1 MQTSNKYIEF
11 KKQRELGEILSDS
24 FGFIRNEF
32 KPFFGA
38 ILKIV
43 GPYIVVMLISMGFY
57 MYTIGDIFNFGA
69 IGGIGNQYSTFSPII
84 MVISV
89 LALLLSSIAAY
100 VLAQGTVL
108 YYIKSYIEHQG
119 TTNYDEIRQGVYGS
133 FWSLIGL
140 GILVGLSVFLG
151 AMFCVIP
158 GIYLA
163 VPLSISFAI
172 LVFLKKDTM
181 ESYQYSFTLIKE
193 NWWITFATLFVI
205 YIIVAIATYAF
216 SLPSVIYTWIKM
228 GVFSGELDAENM
240 NLFSDPIYLLLNIL
254 STLVRFLMNIVLLV
268 ATSLIFFNLNEKK
281 NFTGTFERIESL
293 GKSSE
298 E

>member
-32 KPFFGA
+32 KPFFST

-43 GPYIVVMLISMGFY
+43 GPYIVIMLISMGFY
-57 MYTIGDIFNFGA
+57 MFTIGDIFNLSA
-69 IGGIGNQYSTFSPII
+69 IGNPTATQTYSPFI
-84 MVISV
+84 MVFAI
-89 LALLLSSIAAY
+89 LALILSSIAAY

-108 YYIKSYIEHQG
+108 HYIKSYINNKG
-119 TTNYDEIRQGVYGS
+119 AVNYDEIRQGVYGS
-133 FWSLIGL
+133 FWSLFGL
-140 GILVGLSVFLG
+140 GILVGLSVMIG
-151 AMFCVIP
+151 AIFCLIP

-163 VPLSISFAI
+163 VPLSVSFAI
-172 LVFLKKDTM
+172 LVFLKKDAM

-193 NWWITFATLFVI
+193 NWWMTFVTLFVV

-216 SLPSVIYTWIKM
+216 SLPAVIYTWIKM
-228 GVFSGELDAENM
+228 GVFSGEMDAENF
-240 NLFSDPIYLLLNIL
+240 NIFNDPIYLLLNIL
-254 STLVRFLMNIVLLV
+254 STLIRFLMNIIFLV
-268 ATSLIFFNLNEKK
+268 STSLIFFNLNEKK

-293 GKSSE
+293 GKPSE

>member
-1 MQTSNKYIEF
+1 MQTTNNYIEF

-32 KPFFGA
+32 KPFFGT

-43 GPYIVVMLISMGFY
+43 GPYILVMLISMGFY
-57 MYTIGDIFNFGA
+57 MYTIGDVFNLTT
-69 IGGIGNQYSTFSPII
+69 IGNRTVNWASPVI

-89 LALLLSSIAAY
+89 LALMLSSIAAY

-108 YYIKSYIEHQG
+108 YYIKSYIDHKGE
-119 TTNYDEIRQGVYGS
+119 TNFDEIRQGVYES

-140 GILVGLSVFLG
+140 GILVGLSVFVG
-151 AMFCVIP
+151 ALFCLIP

-205 YIIVAIATYAF
+205 YIIVMIATYAF
-216 SLPSVIYTWIKM
+216 SLPGVIYTWIKM
-228 GVFSGELDAENM
+228 GIFSGEMDAENM

-254 STLVRFLMNIVLLV
+254 SSLVQFLMNIILLV
-268 ATSLIFFNLNEKK
+268 GTSLVFFNLNEKK

>member
-1 MQTSNKYIEF
+1 
-11 KKQRELGEILSDS
+11 
-24 FGFIRNEF
+24 
-32 KPFFGA
+32 
-38 ILKIV
+38 
-43 GPYIVVMLISMGFY
+43 MLISMGFY
-57 MYTIGDIFNFGA
+57 MYTIGDIFNLTA
-69 IGGIGNQYSTFSPII
+69 IGNTSISTYSPLI
-84 MVISV
+84 MVLAV
-89 LALLLSSIAAY
+89 VALLLSSIAAY

-108 YYIKSYIEHQG
+108 HYIKSYIDNRG
-119 TTNYDEIRQGVYGS
+119 TTNYDEIRSGVYGS

-140 GILVGLSVFLG
+140 GIIVGLSVFIG
-151 AMFCVIP
+151 AMFCLIP

-163 VPLSISFAI
+163 VPLSVCFAI

-205 YIIVAIATYAF
+205 YIIVAIASYAF
-216 SLPSVIYTWIKM
+216 SLPTIIYSWIKM
-228 GVFSGELDAENM
+228 GVFSGEMDAENF
-240 NLFSDPIYLLLNIL
+240 NVFNDPIYLLLNIL
-254 STLVRFLMNIVLLV
+254 STLVQFLMNIIFLV

-293 GKSSE
+293 GKSTE

>member
-1 MQTSNKYIEF
+1 MQTSNNYIEF

-32 KPFFGA
+32 KPFFST

-43 GPYIVVMLISMGFY
+43 GPYIVIMLISMGFY
-57 MYTIGDIFNFGA
+57 MFTIGDIFNLSA
-69 IGGIGNQYSTFSPII
+69 IGNPTATQTYSPFI
-84 MVISV
+84 MVFAI
-89 LALLLSSIAAY
+89 LALILSSIAAY

-108 YYIKSYIEHQG
+108 HYIKSYINNKG
-119 TTNYDEIRQGVYGS
+119 AVNYDEIRQGVYGS

-140 GILVGLSVFLG
+140 GILVGLSVMIG
-151 AMFCVIP
+151 AIFCLIP

-163 VPLSISFAI
+163 VPLSVSFAI
-172 LVFLKKDTM
+172 LVFLKKDAM

-193 NWWITFATLFVI
+193 NWWMTFVTLFVV

-216 SLPSVIYTWIKM
+216 SLPTIIYTWIKM
-228 GVFSGELDAENM
+228 GVFSGEMDAENF
-240 NLFSDPIYLLLNIL
+240 NVFNDPIYLLLNIL
-254 STLVRFLMNIVLLV
+254 STLVRFLMNIIFLV
-268 ATSLIFFNLNEKK
+268 STSLIFFNLNEKK

-293 GKSSE
+293 GKPSE

>member
-1 MQTSNKYIEF
+1 MQTPNNYIEF

-24 FGFIRNEF
+24 FVFIRNEF
-32 KPFFGA
+32 KPFLGT

-43 GPYIVVMLISMGFY
+43 GPYILVMLISMGFY
-57 MYTIGDIFNFGA
+57 MYTIGDIFNLTA
-69 IGGIGNQYSTFSPII
+69 IGNTTISTYSPLI
-84 MVISV
+84 MVLAV
-89 LALLLSSIAAY
+89 VALLLSSIAAY

-108 YYIKSYIEHQG
+108 HYIKSYIDNRG
-119 TTNYDEIRQGVYGS
+119 STNYDEIRSGVYGS

-140 GILVGLSVFLG
+140 GIIVGLSVFIG
-151 AMFCVIP
+151 AMFCLIP

-163 VPLSISFAI
+163 VPLSVSFAI

-205 YIIVAIATYAF
+205 YIIVAIASYAF
-216 SLPSVIYTWIKM
+216 SLPTIIYSWIKM
-228 GVFSGELDAENM
+228 GVFSGEMDAENF
-240 NLFSDPIYLLLNIL
+240 NVFNDPIYLLLNIL
-254 STLVRFLMNIVLLV
+254 STLVQFLMNIIFLV

-293 GKSSE
+293 GKSME

>member
-1 MQTSNKYIEF
+1 MQIPNNYIEF

-24 FGFIRNEF
+24 FVFIRNEF
-32 KPFFGA
+32 KPFFGT

-43 GPYIVVMLISMGFY
+43 GPYILAMLISMGFY
-57 MYTIGDIFNFGA
+57 MYTIGDIFSLTA
-69 IGGIGNQYSTFSPII
+69 VGGTSMSTYSPII
-84 MVISV
+84 MVLAV
-89 LALLLSSIAAY
+89 AALLFSSIAAY

-108 YYIKSYIEHQG
+108 HYIKSYIDNKG
-119 TTNYDEIRQGVYGS
+119 STNYDEIRQGVYGS

-140 GILVGLSVFLG
+140 GIIVGISVFNG
-151 AMFCVIP
+151 AMFCLIP

-163 VPLSISFAI
+163 VPLSVYFAI

-205 YIIVAIATYAF
+205 YIIVAVASYAF
-216 SLPSVIYTWIKM
+216 SLPTIIYSWIKM
-228 GVFSGELDAENM
+228 GVFSGEMDAENF
-240 NLFSDPIYLLLNIL
+240 NVFNDPIYLLLNLL
-254 STLVRFLMNIVLLV
+254 STLVQFLMNLIFLV
-268 ATSLIFFNLNEKK
+268 STSLIFFNLNERK

-293 GKSSE
+293 GKSPE

>member
-1 MQTSNKYIEF
+1 MQTPNNYIEF

-24 FGFIRNEF
+24 FVFIRNEF
-32 KPFFGA
+32 KPFLGT

-43 GPYIVVMLISMGFY
+43 GPYILVMLISMGFY
-57 MYTIGDIFNFGA
+57 MYTIGDIFNLTA
-69 IGGIGNQYSTFSPII
+69 IGNTSISTYSPLI
-84 MVISV
+84 MV
-89 LALLLSSIAAY
+89 LAVVTLLLSSIAAY

-108 YYIKSYIEHQG
+108 HYIKSYIDNRG
-119 TTNYDEIRQGVYGS
+119 TTNYDEIRSGVYGS

-140 GILVGLSVFLG
+140 GIIVGLSVFIG
-151 AMFCVIP
+151 AMFCLIP

-163 VPLSISFAI
+163 VPLSVSFAI

-205 YIIVAIATYAF
+205 YIIVAIASYAF
-216 SLPSVIYTWIKM
+216 SLPTIIYSWIKM
-228 GVFSGELDAENM
+228 GVFSGEMDAENF
-240 NLFSDPIYLLLNIL
+240 NVFNDPIYLLLNIL
-254 STLVRFLMNIVLLV
+254 STLVQFLMNIIFLV

-293 GKSSE
+293 GKSTE

>member
-1 MQTSNKYIEF
+1 MQTSNNYIEF

-24 FGFIRNEF
+24 FVFIRNEF
-32 KPFFGA
+32 KPFLGT

-43 GPYIVVMLISMGFY
+43 GPYILVMLISMGFY
-57 MYTIGDIFNFGA
+57 MYTIGDIFNLTA
-69 IGGIGNQYSTFSPII
+69 IGNTSISTYSPLI
-84 MVISV
+84 MVLAV
-89 LALLLSSIAAY
+89 VALLLSSIAAY

-108 YYIKSYIEHQG
+108 HYIKSYIDNRG
-119 TTNYDEIRQGVYGS
+119 TTNYDEIRSGVYGS

-140 GILVGLSVFLG
+140 GIIVGLSVFIG
-151 AMFCVIP
+151 AMFCLIP

-163 VPLSISFAI
+163 VPLSVSFAI

-205 YIIVAIATYAF
+205 YIIVAIASYAF
-216 SLPSVIYTWIKM
+216 SLPTIIYSWIKM
-228 GVFSGELDAENM
+228 GVFSGEMDAENF
-240 NLFSDPIYLLLNIL
+240 NVFNDPIYLLLNIL
-254 STLVRFLMNIVLLV
+254 STLVQFLMNIIFLV

-293 GKSSE
+293 GKSTE

>member
-1 MQTSNKYIEF
+1 MQTTNNYIEF

-32 KPFFGA
+32 KPFFGT

-43 GPYIVVMLISMGFY
+43 GPYILVMLISMGFY
-57 MYTIGDIFNFGA
+57 MYTIGDVFNLTTLG
-69 IGGIGNQYSTFSPII
+69 GNQFSGFSPIV
-84 MVISV
+84 MVLSV
-89 LALLLSSIAAY
+89 LALILSSIAAY

-108 YYIKSYIEHQG
+108 YYIKSYIEHKG
-119 TTNYDEIRQGVYGS
+119 ATNYNEIRQGVYSS

-140 GILVGLSVFLG
+140 GIIVGISVFVG
-151 AMFCVIP
+151 AMFCLIP

-181 ESYQYSFTLIKE
+181 DSYQYSFTLIKE

-205 YIIVAIATYAF
+205 YIIVMIATYAF
-216 SLPSVIYTWIKM
+216 SLPGAIYTWIKM
-228 GVFSGELDAENM
+228 GIFSGEMDAESM
-240 NLFSDPIYLLLNIL
+240 NLFNDPIYLFLNIL
-254 STLVRFLMNIVLLV
+254 STLVQFLMNIIMLV

-281 NFTGTFERIESL
+281 NFTGTFERIERL

>member
-1 MQTSNKYIEF
+1 MQTSNNYIEF

-24 FGFIRNEF
+24 FVFIRNEF
-32 KPFFGA
+32 KPFLGT

-43 GPYIVVMLISMGFY
+43 GPYILVMLISMGFY
-57 MYTIGDIFNFGA
+57 MYTIGDIFNLTA
-69 IGGIGNQYSTFSPII
+69 IGNTSISTYSPFI
-84 MVISV
+84 MILAV
-89 LALLLSSIAAY
+89 LALILSSIAAY

-108 YYIKSYIEHQG
+108 HYIKSYIDNRG
-119 TTNYDEIRQGVYGS
+119 TTNYDEIRSGVYGS

-140 GILVGLSVFLG
+140 GIIVGLSVFIG
-151 AMFCVIP
+151 AMFCLIP

-163 VPLSISFAI
+163 VPLSVSFAI

-205 YIIVAIATYAF
+205 YIIVAIASYAF
-216 SLPSVIYTWIKM
+216 SLPTIIYSWIKM
-228 GVFSGELDAENM
+228 GVFSGEMDAENF
-240 NLFSDPIYLLLNIL
+240 NVFNDPIYLLLNIL
-254 STLVRFLMNIVLLV
+254 STLVQFLMNIIFLV

-293 GKSSE
+293 GKSTE

>member
-1 MQTSNKYIEF
+1 MQTTNKYIEF

-32 KPFFGA
+32 KPFFGT

-43 GPYIVVMLISMGFY
+43 GPYILAMLISMGFY
-57 MYTIGDIFNFGA
+57 MYTIGDVFNLTA
-69 IGGIGNQYSTFSPII
+69 IGGNQFSALSPVI

-89 LALLLSSIAAY
+89 LALMLSSIAAY

-108 YYIKSYIEHQG
+108 YYIKSYIDHKG
-119 TTNYDEIRQGVYGS
+119 TTDYDEIRQGVYGS

-140 GILVGLSVFLG
+140 GILVGLSVFIG
-151 AMFCVIP
+151 AMFCLIP

-181 ESYQYSFTLIKE
+181 DSYQYSFSLIKE
-193 NWWITFATLFVI
+193 NWWITFATLFII
-205 YIIVAIATYAF
+205 YIIVMVATYAF
-216 SLPSVIYTWIKM
+216 SLPGAIYTWIKM
-228 GVFSGELDAENM
+228 GVFSGEMDAENM
-240 NLFSDPIYLLLNIL
+240 NLFNDPIYLFLNIL
-254 STLVRFLMNIVLLV
+254 SSLVQFLMNIILLV
-268 ATSLIFFNLNEKK
+268 ATALIFFNLNEKK

-293 GKSSE
+293 GKSAE

>member
-1 MQTSNKYIEF
+1 MQTPNNYIEF

-24 FGFIRNEF
+24 FVFIRNEF
-32 KPFFGA
+32 KPFLGT

-43 GPYIVVMLISMGFY
+43 GPYILVMLISMGFY
-57 MYTIGDIFNFGA
+57 MYTIGDIFNLTA
-69 IGGIGNQYSTFSPII
+69 IGNTTISTYSPLI
-84 MVISV
+84 MVLAV
-89 LALLLSSIAAY
+89 VALLLSSIAAY

-108 YYIKSYIEHQG
+108 HYIKSYIDNRG
-119 TTNYDEIRQGVYGS
+119 STNYDEIRSGVYGS

-140 GILVGLSVFLG
+140 GIIVGLSVFIG
-151 AMFCVIP
+151 AMFCLIP

-163 VPLSISFAI
+163 VPLSVSFAI

-205 YIIVAIATYAF
+205 YIIVAIASYAF
-216 SLPSVIYTWIKM
+216 SLPTIIYSWIKM
-228 GVFSGELDAENM
+228 GVFSGEMDAENF
-240 NLFSDPIYLLLNIL
+240 NVFNDPIYLLLNIL
-254 STLVRFLMNIVLLV
+254 STLVQFLMNIIFLV

-293 GKSSE
+293 GKSTE

>member
-1 MQTSNKYIEF
+1 MQTENKFIEF

-24 FGFIRNEF
+24 FVFIRNEF
-32 KPFFGA
+32 KPFFGT

-43 GPYIVVMLISMGFY
+43 GPYILAMLISMGFY
-57 MYTIGDIFNFGA
+57 MYTVGDIINLGN
-69 IGGIGNQYSTFSPII
+69 IGNASISTYSPFI
-84 MVISV
+84 ML
-89 LALLLSSIAAY
+89 LAVTAMLFSSIAAY

-108 YYIKSYIEHQG
+108 HYIKSYIDHNG
-119 TTNYDEIRQGVYGS
+119 ATNYDEIRSGVYGS

-140 GILVGLSVFLG
+140 GILVGLSVVVGIF
-151 AMFCVIP
+151 FCIIP

-172 LVFLKKDTM
+172 LVFLKKDAM

-205 YIIVAIATYAF
+205 YIIVAIASYAF
-216 SLPSVIYTWIKM
+216 SLPSIIYMWIKM
-228 GVFSGELDAENM
+228 GVFSGEMDAENM
-240 NLFSDPIYLLLNIL
+240 NVFNDPIYLFLNIL
-254 STLVRFLMNIVLLV
+254 SSLVQFLMNIIFLV

-281 NFTGTFERIESL
+281 NFTGTFERIENL

>member
-1 MQTSNKYIEF
+1 MQTSNNYIEF

-24 FGFIRNEF
+24 FVFIRNEF
-32 KPFFGA
+32 KPFLGT

-43 GPYIVVMLISMGFY
+43 GPYILVMLISMGFY
-57 MYTIGDIFNFGA
+57 MYTIGDIFNLTA
-69 IGGIGNQYSTFSPII
+69 IGNTSISTYSPLI
-84 MVISV
+84 MVLAV
-89 LALLLSSIAAY
+89 VALLLSSIAAY

-108 YYIKSYIEHQG
+108 HYIKSYIDNRG
-119 TTNYDEIRQGVYGS
+119 STNYDEIRSGVYGS

-140 GILVGLSVFLG
+140 GIIVGLSVFIG
-151 AMFCVIP
+151 AMFCLIP

-163 VPLSISFAI
+163 VPLSVSFAI

-205 YIIVAIATYAF
+205 YIIVAIASYAF
-216 SLPSVIYTWIKM
+216 SLPTIIYSWIKM
-228 GVFSGELDAENM
+228 GVFSGEMDAENF
-240 NLFSDPIYLLLNIL
+240 NVFNDPIYLLLNIL
-254 STLVRFLMNIVLLV
+254 STLVQFLMNIIFLV

-293 GKSSE
+293 GKSTE

>member
-1 MQTSNKYIEF
+1 MQTPNNYIEF

-24 FGFIRNEF
+24 FVFIRNEF
-32 KPFFGA
+32 KPFLGT

-43 GPYIVVMLISMGFY
+43 GPYILVMLISMGFY
-57 MYTIGDIFNFGA
+57 MYTIGNIFNLTA
-69 IGGIGNQYSTFSPII
+69 IGNTTISTYSPFI
-84 MVISV
+84 MILAV
-89 LALLLSSIAAY
+89 LALILSSIAAY

-108 YYIKSYIEHQG
+108 HYIKSYIDHKG

-140 GILVGLSVFLG
+140 GIIVGISIFVG
-151 AMFCVIP
+151 AMFCLIP

-163 VPLSISFAI
+163 VPLSVSFAI
-172 LVFLKKDTM
+172 LVFLRKDAM
-181 ESYQYSFTLIKE
+181 DSYQYSFTLIKE

-205 YIIVAIATYAF
+205 YIIVAVASYAF
-216 SLPSVIYTWIKM
+216 SLPTIIYSWIKM
-228 GVFSGELDAENM
+228 GVFSGEMDAENF
-240 NLFSDPIYLLLNIL
+240 NVFNDPIYLILNIL
-254 STLVRFLMNIVLLV
+254 STLVQFLMNLIFLV

-281 NFTGTFERIESL
+281 NFTGTFERIENL

>member
-1 MQTSNKYIEF
+1 MQTSSKYIEF
-11 KKQRELGEILSDS
+11 KKQRELGEILSDT
-24 FGFIRNEF
+24 FGFMRAEF
-32 KPFFGA
+32 KPFFGT

-43 GPYIVVMLISMGFY
+43 GPYILVMLIAMGFY
-57 MYTIGDIFNFGA
+57 MFTIGDIFNITS
-69 IGGIGNQYSTFSPII
+69 IGGTYNTFSPIF
-84 MVISV
+84 MVLSV
-89 LALLLSSIAAY
+89 LALIFSSIAAY

-108 YYIKSYIEHQG
+108 YYIKSYIDHKG
-119 TTNYDEIRQGVYGS
+119 STNFDEIRQGVYGS

-140 GILVGLSVFLG
+140 GIIVGLSVFVG
-151 AMFCVIP
+151 AMFCLVP

-163 VPLSISFAI
+163 VPLSVSFAI

-181 ESYQYSFTLIKE
+181 ESYQYSFTLIRE

-205 YIIVAIATYAF
+205 YIIVAVASYAF
-216 SLPSVIYTWIKM
+216 SLPTFIYSWIKM
-228 GVFSGELDAENM
+228 GIFSGEMDAESM
-240 NLFSDPIYLLLNIL
+240 NLFSDPIYLLLNII
-254 STLVRFLMNIVLLV
+254 SSLVQFLMNLILLV
-268 ATSLIFFNLNEKK
+268 STAFIFFNLNEKK